1 MRKSIVGGINM
12 IDKIN
17 KEIEDTFK
25 KNEELRLYSSLRK
38 YIKDNK
44 LDELDTKV
52 LELGTAILKDFIEFH
67 LGE

>member
-1 MRKSIVGGINM
+1 M

-38 YIKDNK
+38 YIEEKN
-44 LDELDTKV
+44 LG
-52 LELGTAILKDFIEFH
+52 ELGTTVLKDFIEFH
-67 LGE
+67 LEE

>member
-1 MRKSIVGGINM
+1 M

-17 KEIEDTFK
+17 KEIEETFK